1 MIDFAQKN
9 VILKMTVGGDIILQ
23 DIRHEKIVE
32 ILRNRHSVQVTEL
45 AKELSTS
52 ESTIRRDIIELDRQG
67 RLRKVHGGAV
77 SVDIRIASEETDV
90 SERQQIS
97 IEEKESIAQYAASL
111 IKDNDF
117 VYIDAGTT
125 TEKMVDYITN
135 KNATYVTNG
144 VTHAKRLL
152 QKGFEAIM
160 IGGVLRASTEAA
172 IGTIAVE
179 NVGRYNFTK
188 CFMGANGVDIN
199 KGFSTP
205 DVDEAAIKRAV
216 ISQAYESYVLADHTK
231 FGRIAS
237 ITFAC
242 IDEANII
249 TDHIEEL
256 DYCKYT
262 TVRAVE
268 E

>member
-1 MIDFAQKN
+1 ME
-9 VILKMTVGGDIILQ
+9 VGGDIILQ

-32 ILRNRHSVQVTEL
+32 MLRNRHSVQVTEL

-77 SVDIRIASEETDV
+77 SVDIHIASEE
-90 SERQQIS
+90 QIS
-97 IEEKESIAQYAASL
+97 IEEKECIAQYAASL

-144 VTHAKRLL
+144 VTHARKLL

-205 DVDEAAIKRAV
+205 DVDEAAIKRAA
-216 ISQAYESYVLADHTK
+216 ISQSYESYVLADYTK

-249 TDHIEEL
+249 TDHIEDP

-262 TVRAVE
+262 TVKAVE

>member
-52 ESTIRRDIIELDRQG
+52 ESTIRRDIVELDRQG

-144 VTHAKRLL
+144 VTHA
-152 QKGFEAIM
+152 
-160 IGGVLRASTEAA
+160 
-172 IGTIAVE
+172 
-179 NVGRYNFTK
+179 
-188 CFMGANGVDIN
+188 
-199 KGFSTP
+199 
-205 DVDEAAIKRAV
+205 
-216 ISQAYESYVLADHTK
+216 
-231 FGRIAS
+231 
-237 ITFAC
+237 
-242 IDEANII
+242 
-249 TDHIEEL
+249 
-256 DYCKYT
+256 
-262 TVRAVE
+262 
-268 E
+268 